1 MNKLLVK
8 IGMFAAI
15 ISLASCGSD
24 SSPGYEFMPNMYRS
38 PSLETYGDHIVL
50 NDTSYMIEGYNGMPV
65 EGTIAQGHL
74 STFNY
79 SEDQYDLAGSS
90 ATYPSTFVKDD
101 KTMVQ
106 GEDLYVQMCAHCHG
120 TNGDGK
126 GTITHAVYSAV
137 PSYSDSIQ
145 IRRTGSTMN
154 KLTEGHLLHTITY
167 GLNAMGPHASQ
178 ISEEERWKIVYYI
191 QENLQNN

>member
-1 MNKLLVK
+1 MNKLFVK

-24 SSPGYEFMPNMYRS
+24 SSPGYEYMPNMYRS
-38 PSLETYGDHIVL
+38 PSIETYGEH
-50 NDTSYMIEGYNGMPV
+50 NIEGYNGMPV

-74 STFNY
+74 STFNFT
-79 SEDQYDLAGSS
+79 EKQYELAGSS
-90 ATYPSTFVKDD
+90 ATYPSNFVKDD
-101 KTMVQ
+101 KTMEQ
-106 GEDLYVQMCAHCHG
+106 GEDLYVMMCAHCHG

-137 PSYSDSIQ
+137 PSYSDTIQ

-154 KLTEGHLLHTITY
+154 KLSEGHLFHTITY

-178 ISEEERWKIVYYI
+178 ISEEERWKIVYYL
-191 QENLQNN
+191 QEKLQK